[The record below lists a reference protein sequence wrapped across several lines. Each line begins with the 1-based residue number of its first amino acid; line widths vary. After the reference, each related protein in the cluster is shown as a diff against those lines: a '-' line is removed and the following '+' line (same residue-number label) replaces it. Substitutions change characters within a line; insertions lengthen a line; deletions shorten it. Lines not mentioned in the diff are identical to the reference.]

1 MFTEKIKSLFD
12 WFEWKSGLK
21 IPTLHPESTT
31 FIIWEALI
39 VIVNFYNAFFV
50 PFRIGFETGYRGIW
64 LVFDLLGDLLL
75 IADIFLRF
83 HVGYMEMGEYVDDK
97 DKIMQIYR
105 HGSMKRHLAASFPLD
120 ILARLVMPGAS
131 PVLLGFLRL
140 PRLLRINESFSV
152 FSRWEDKARINPFI
166 IRMLSLAVLIFFFTH
181 WIACAWFFIGK
192 LGIYL
197 ASESW
202 LSESLLDEAPTAR
215 RYLVTFYWVLSVLTI
230 GESGDL
236 DLAIQPTTPI
246 EGAFTLLVV
255 FLGVSMFAYIIG
267 NVSSLV
273 LSLDSAQTKYREKLD
288 QLRVY
293 LRRNQV
299 PQTLQEEIV
308 DYYQYRWQVNR
319 DTDEMDVVEEL
330 PGSLKAKVYLHLH
343 KEIIEK
349 VPLFEGAS
357 SQLIEDIVMALQS
370 EILPPNTYVIQEGHL
385 GHEMYFLQ
393 RGEVQAFSQKTGK
406 IYRNMGAGSFFG
418 EIALVYSSR
427 RTAAIKTLSYC
438 EVFVLYKQDFDKVLA
453 NYPEFAEEV
462 KRIAAERYKV
472 S

>member
-21 IPTLHPESTT
+21 IPTLHPESRV
-31 FIIWEALI
+31 FITWETL
-39 VIVNFYNAFFV
+39 VVLVNFYNAFFV
-50 PFRIGFETGYRGIW
+50 PFRIGFEEAYTGIW
-64 LVFDLLGDLLL
+64 LVLDLLADLLL
-75 IADIFLRF
+75 IADIFVRF
-83 HVGYMEMGEYVDDK
+83 HLGYVEQGEYVDDK
-97 DKIMQIYR
+97 ERIIQRYR
-105 HGSMKRHLAASFPLD
+105 DGAMKGHLAASLPLD
-120 ILARLVMPGAS
+120 IVARLLIPGAS
-131 PVLLGFLRL
+131 PMLLGFLRL
-140 PRLLRINESFSV
+140 PRLLRINQSFSV
-152 FSRWEDKARINPFI
+152 FGRWEDKAGISTFI

-181 WIACAWFFIGK
+181 WIACLWFFIGELEIQ
-192 LGIYL
+192 LG
-197 ASESW
+197 SQSW
-202 LSESLLDEAPTAR
+202 LSESVLAEASTVR
-215 RYLVTFYWVLSVLTI
+215 RYIVTFYWILSVLTI

-236 DLAIQPTTPI
+236 NLEIQPTTPI
-246 EGAFTLLVV
+246 EGAFTLLIV

-288 QLRVY
+288 QLKIY
-293 LRRNQV
+293 LRRNKV
-299 PQTLQEEIV
+299 PQNVQEEIV
-308 DYYQYRWQVNR
+308 NYYQYRWQVNR
-319 DTDEMDVVEEL
+319 DTDEIDVVEEL
-330 PGSLKAKVYLHLH
+330 PASLRAKVYLHLH

-357 SQLIEDIVMALQS
+357 AQLIEDIVMALQS
-370 EILPPNTYVIQEGHL
+370 DILPPNTYVIQEGHL

-406 IYRNMGAGSFFG
+406 VYRNMGAGTFFG

-438 EVFVLYKQDFDKVLA
+438 ELFVLYKKDFDRVLD